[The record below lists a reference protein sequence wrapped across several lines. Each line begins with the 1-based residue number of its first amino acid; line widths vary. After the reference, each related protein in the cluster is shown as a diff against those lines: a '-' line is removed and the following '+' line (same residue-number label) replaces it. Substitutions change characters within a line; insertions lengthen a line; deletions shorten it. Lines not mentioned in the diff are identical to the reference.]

1 MRPSSRCVDSNEQK
15 SILRGYWPPSLVQ
28 GRVLVVGE
36 SSTKDRLVAEL
47 GGVLCLL
54 YPMQWFGPGHRVV
67 GGKAISWLILF
78 VCQLDCRA
86 KAVRACIT
94 QTRGELMSPI
104 RDNTLRRT

>member
-54 YPMQWFGPGHRVV
+54 YPMQWFGPGHGCGR
-67 GGKAISWLILF
+67 KSHLLAYTFCL
-78 VCQLDCRA
+78 
-86 KAVRACIT
+86 
-94 QTRGELMSPI
+94 PI
-104 RDNTLRRT
+104 RLQSKGCKSMHNTNKG